1 MPEKR
6 FNELKIYLFTQKVDF
21 ESILVRNT
29 YLEAEAAARVAPLVA
44 VCLAF
49 GEAGKVPLDL
59 IQEMERRLATV

>member
-1 MPEKR
+1 MPKKR
-6 FNELKIYLFTQKVDF
+6 FNELKIYFYTQKVNF

-29 YLEAEAAARVAPLVA
+29 YLEAEAAPLVA

-59 IQEMERRLATV
+59 IQEMERRLATA